1 MVATARD
8 LIRACR
14 EDCLRSS
21 SVACSPSFRWSF
33 QLVAIS
39 FVICMCSNSKLG
51 YTAEVKINTAGT
63 VVFDDDWYSLA
74 VL

>member
-1 MVATARD
+1 MATARD

-21 SVACSPSFRWSF
+21 SVTCSPSFRWSF

-39 FVICMCSNSKLG
+39 LVSCMCSNSKLG
-51 YTAEVKINTAGT
+51 HTAGVGINTAGT
-63 VVFDDDWYSLA
+63 VVLDDDWYSLA